1 MILSNYHT
9 HTAFCDGSSEP
20 EHYVIEALKKK
31 FFALGFSAHAPL
43 YFDNPWS
50 LVHANVEKY
59 CETIQQ
65 LKENYTGQIEI
76 YLSMEMD
83 FIPGL
88 TESFEIVKQQCELD
102 YVIGAVHL
110 VKNPTGENLWFIDGP
125 QTNYDKGLTEIFHK
139 DIQFAVSTYFSQL
152 HQMLDT
158 ESFDI
163 IAHFDKVKMNNKGR
177 FFSETD
183 TWYVDLVDKILEK
196 IAEKN
201 VIVEVNTRGIYTGR
215 YHSWYP
221 GERELQKCR
230 ELNIPITISADAH
243 KPHEIDGCFVETLEM
258 LKNIGFKAIKVF
270 RQNLWI
276 DIEI

>member
-20 EHYVIEALKKK
+20 VHYVIEALKKN

-65 LKENYTGQIEI
+65 LKEKYTGQIEI

-83 FIPGL
+83 FIPGF
-88 TESFEIVKQQCELD
+88 TERFDVVKLQNRLD

-110 VKNPTGENLWFIDGP
+110 VKNPIGENLWFIDGP
-125 QTNYDKGLTEIFHK
+125 QTNYDKGLTEIFHN

-152 HQMLDT
+152 NHMLDA

-163 IAHFDKVKMNNKGR
+163 IAHFDKVKMNNKNR
-177 FFSETD
+177 YFNEND
-183 TWYVDLVDKILEK
+183 TWYVDLVDNTLKK

-201 VIVEVNTRGIYTGR
+201 VVAEVNTRGIYTGR

-243 KPHEIDGCFVETLEM
+243 KPHEINGYFDETEQQ
-258 LKNIGFKAIKVF
+258 LKKIGFKSIKVYK
-270 RQNLWI
+270 QHQWQDKEL
-276 DIEI
+276 